1 MCLVYFPI
9 YPTHIYTYYLIF
21 LIFELRHKMMIPCY
35 CIHLFLPCFA
45 FPWFA
50 PHRANRVTRQAQ
62 TREPRQPMSQGCAKT
77 APWIPPPAENDPV
90 VIGTQQWSNDSNDAL
105 GCTVGVFLICF
116 YGSPIGEA
124 LTQNFATCRHQMDP
138 KGTTMWPKWLL
149 VATHFLNGPLIS
161 SSWHPMSESLNWP
174 HQLSCSQQLRFTR
187 TASSAPLL
195 SQAWG

>member
-9 YPTHIYTYYLIF
+9 YPTHIYIIYTYYLIC

-77 APWIPPPAENDPV
+77 APWIPPATENDPV

-105 GCTVGVFLICF
+105 GCTIGVFFDMFLWFLMDHRLEKLWLRIL
-116 YGSPIGEA
+116 PLVDIKWIQKA
-124 LTQNFATCRHQMDP
+124 PTCDP
-138 KGTTMWPKWLL
+138 NGYWLQH
-149 VATHFLNGPLIS
+149 TS
-161 SSWHPMSESLNWP
+161 
-174 HQLSCSQQLRFTR
+174 
-187 TASSAPLL
+187 
-195 SQAWG
+195 